1 MAQII
6 DKQITDYLPLL
17 GKEEKKTLLSVIKSF
32 MHLKSESKRISI
44 EQYNKE
50 IEYTHIHAN
59 FVFRQYATEHGIWHG
74 KDTGPC
80 NSHAGHAS
88 VEHVFVFNKCHT
100 D

>member
-1 MAQII
+1 MAQIL

-50 IEYTHIHAN
+50 IE
-59 FVFRQYATEHGIWHG
+59 
-74 KDTGPC
+74 
-80 NSHAGHAS
+80 AS
-88 VEHVFVFNKCHT
+88 EEEYEEGNYISQAAFKKEIAQW
-100 D
+100 